1 MTPVLE
7 LKNITKHFTGVLAN
21 DHINLTLE
29 KGEIL
34 GLLGENGAGKTTL
47 MNILYGLYQPD
58 EGQIFVKGQE
68 IKVHSP
74 NDAIDAGV
82 GMVHQHF
89 MLVQV
94 FTVAENVMLG
104 SEPTKFYEFLDR
116 RQASDKILEIS
127 RAFGLEVNPKNYI
140 KDLPVGIQQ
149 RVEIIKLLY
158 RNAEILILDEPT
170 AVLTPQEADEL
181 FKIMRNLADQ
191 GKSIIFITHKLR
203 EVLDCAD
210 NITVLRRGKV
220 VGSCLPKNAN
230 QAMLASMMVGR
241 PVMLEVRKGPCKPCE
256 IALKVER
263 LEVTDD
269 RRQISICDVS
279 FEVRKGE
286 ILGVAGVQGNGQ
298 TELVEALAGL
308 RPLVQGT
315 FTIKG
320 KKFGDKNTH
329 PTPRCITEQ
338 GTAHI
343 PEDRQRNGLVLPFPV
358 MDNLVLCTYYLP
370 PFAKNP
376 EIRIGA
382 FKFPFLP
389 RVQIQWDLVRK
400 NAINLIKQFDIRTP
414 REDTLTSSLS
424 GGNQQKVIVARELSR
439 PIHLLIAAQPTR
451 GLDVGSIEYIHAQ
464 IVKKRDEGVAVLLVS
479 TELDEIMQ
487 LSDRIVIMYRGHIV
501 ATVPAKEATKEY
513 IGLMMAGVPQQQAL
527 EQIRQLKKLSKKS

>member
-58 EGQIFVKGQE
+58 EGQIFVNGKE

-74 NDAIDAGV
+74 NDAIAVGV

-116 RQASDKILEIS
+116 KQASDKILEIS
-127 RAFGLEVNPKNYI
+127 RTFGLEVNPKNYI

-158 RNAEILILDEPT
+158 RQAEILILDEPT

-181 FKIMRNLADQ
+181 FKIMRNLADR

-210 NITVLRRGKV
+210 RITVLRRGKV
-220 VGSCLPKNAN
+220 VGSTLPKDAN

-241 PVMLEVRKGPCKPCE
+241 PVMLEVKKSPAKPGVV
-256 IALKVER
+256 ALKVEH

-269 RRQISICDVS
+269 RRQVSIDDVS

-286 ILGVAGVQGNGQ
+286 ILGIAGVQGNGQ

-308 RPLVQGT
+308 RPLVEGN
-315 FTIKG
+315 FTIVDKQFG
-320 KKFGDKNTH
+320 KNGTR
-329 PTPRCITEQ
+329 PVPRWITEQ

-343 PEDRQRNGLVLPFPV
+343 PEDRQRDGLVLPFPV

-376 EIRIGA
+376 QIRIGS

-389 RVQIQWDLVRK
+389 RVQIQWDLVRQ
-400 NAINLIKQFDIRTP
+400 NAIALIKQFDIRTP

-487 LSDRIVIMYRGHIV
+487 LSDRIVVIFRGHIV

-513 IGLMMAGVPQQQAL
+513 IGLMMAGVPQEQAL
-527 EQIRQLKKLSKKS
+527 EQIRLSKKIPIKS